1 MTDEKNKRNSPDGVD
16 RSKVGSSGTKK
27 PRRGDGVADLLT
39 RQLNYE
45 QDRDKKS
52 DDEKKKERQK
62 NDKFHGKKLKGDSEY
77 EKADVTRSKT
87 LGQLAAE
94 RRLKGESLGDSL
106 KGAIGDKIGALGKK
120 VKSIFDP
127 LNGLSKIS
135 PLLAAHHGMKHGRSL
150 ADMQY
155 FMPDVAFPEEGEE
168 SSSGKHQATPRESKP
183 TTTPASPEP
192 TEKPTAT
199 KADNNT
205 KTKDTATPA
214 SKSSGKS
221 ARTELGVLK
230 QIYTLL
236 KEQLDDNRKWREQ
249 DLVKAEVAA
258 NFDEEKEEK
267 SEKRHKELLK
277 ALTGKNGGGEPKTAK
292 EKKEG
297 KGLLASLGEWALE
310 MEGVALAWGAIKG
323 VFSKLKSFFG
333 IFTKEGLIGRF
344 VAGLGTLFEGGAIME
359 ILAGLGA
366 VLSGVAEVA
375 AIAAAA
381 YAVVKGVGWLWEKI
395 TGKSSESYTKKYDT
409 ATTPKEIQK
418 QIDERTL
425 RGETDEAYEKRME
438 GEKKALTDEKGG
450 KVEKKN
456 QFTGKIEDVTE
467 QYKKD
472 VKEYENYQKF
482 KKVDPYQ
489 NYRDKELKI
498 SFVNA
503 CSC

>member
-168 SSSGKHQATPRESKP
+168 SSSEKHQATPRESKP

-267 SEKRHKELLK
+267 SEKRHQELLK
-277 ALTGKNGGGEPKTAK
+277 ALSGVGKGGGEKPTAK
-292 EKKEG
+292 KDKDS
-297 KGLLASLGEWALE
+297 KGILETLGTWAMDLLAIEQIWSKL
-310 MEGVALAWGAIKG
+310 KG
-323 VFSKLKSFFG
+323 VFNVVKGFFS
-333 IFTKEGLIGRF
+333 IFSKEGMIGRF
-344 VAGLGTLFEGGAIME
+344 IVGLGELFEGGAVLE
-359 ILAGLGA
+359 VLAGIASFFTGIGEVALAAAVVAVVA
-366 VLSGVAEVA
+366 VLVMLA
-375 AIAAAA
+375 
-381 YAVVKGVGWLWEKI
+381 
-395 TGKSSESYTKKYDT
+395 
-409 ATTPKEIQK
+409 Q
-418 QIDERTL
+418 
-425 RGETDEAYEKRME
+425 
-438 GEKKALTDEKGG
+438 
-450 KVEKKN
+450 
-456 QFTGKIEDVTE
+456 
-467 QYKKD
+467 
-472 VKEYENYQKF
+472 
-482 KKVDPYQ
+482 VD
-489 NYRDKELKI
+489 
-498 SFVNA
+498 
-503 CSC
+503 